1 MTKAESQILDQPHDK
16 ELRSRVRLFGNLL
29 GEVLREQAGE
39 GLFHAVEV
47 MRKGYIRLRKNED
60 NPALRRRLS
69 RLIAQLTQDEVT
81 HVIRAFNI
89 YFSLVNIAEESF
101 QHRERRRQA
110 RDSGPLWLG
119 SFTQT
124 LQEFHDQGA
133 DPQQL
138 QALLNETLYLPVFT
152 AHPTEAIRRTV
163 MYALRRIFVT
173 SESLSDRR
181 LGRTDREDI
190 IRDLKRQI
198 QVLWKT
204 DEVRTHKPTVEDEI
218 RNCLYYFRESLFEA
232 VPQTYRYLEKAV
244 GRVYG
249 GAGVGLHA
257 GRRSGVRAVGH

>member
-1 MTKAESQILDQPHDK
+1 MNKPESQILDQPHDK

-47 MRKGYIRLRKNED
+47 LRKGYIRLRKNED
-60 NPALRRRLS
+60 NPALRKRLS
-69 RLIAQLTQDEVT
+69 RLIEQLTPDEIT

-101 QHRERRRQA
+101 KHRERRRQA

-124 LQEFHDQGA
+124 LQQFHDEGV

-138 QALLNETLYLPVFT
+138 QTLFNETLYMPVFT

-163 MYALRRIFVT
+163 MFALRRIFLT
-173 SESLSDRR
+173 SETLSDRR
-181 LGRTDREDI
+181 
-190 IRDLKRQI
+190 IR
-198 QVLWKT
+198 
-204 DEVRTHKPTVEDEI
+204 
-218 RNCLYYFRESLFEA
+218 S
-232 VPQTYRYLEKAV
+232 
-244 GRVYG
+244 
-249 GAGVGLHA
+249 
-257 GRRSGVRAVGH
+257 RSDAR